1 MSNSNR
7 TGNNSRVNSG
17 NNSRVNSGNN
27 SRVNSG
33 NNSRVNSGNNSRV
46 NSGNNNSSK
55 SFFNKT
61 LNSAK
66 SAFSSNKSNNV
77 SRNNSANN
85 SVTNKKSNSSTI
97 FVVIAVVL
105 LLVVLGIAG
114 YFIYRH
120 MNQTKKSDTVTKQFI
135 PYIHDASILK
145 RISNGSIPTSSSGN
159 EYNINFWVYVNDY
172 GVRRNEDKCILY
184 KGETPTGLLNDA
196 SLDST
201 GANPNV
207 ECNPSVWLLKDV
219 NKLRVVVGLDKKASG
234 NCASGSTQQACQSG
248 ELDADMCEIEY
259 FPLQKWVAVNITMR
273 NNVVDIFFDGTLKK
287 SCVLT
292 GAPIVSKGDLL
303 VCPDGGFNGYVSNM
317 KYSNKALAADKIF
330 NMYKSGP
337 TL

>member
-7 TGNNSRVNSG
+7 INNRTGNSNKTNIGNNSVSNSLNNSG
-17 NNSRVNSGNN
+17 NNSGGN
-27 SRVNSG
+27 SR
-33 NNSRVNSGNNSRV
+33 
-46 NSGNNNSSK
+46 

-66 SAFSSNKSNNV
+66 SAFSKNKTNNT
-77 SRNNSANN
+77 RNNSSNN
-85 SVTNKKSNSSTI
+85 TASNNTNTNSKKSSSTI
-97 FVVIAVVL
+97 FIVVAVIL
-105 LLVVLGIAG
+105 LLIILGIAG

-120 MNQTKKSDTVTKQFI
+120 MNQKKNGELVTKQFI

-196 SLDST
+196 SLDSA
-201 GANPNV
+201 GANPNIN
-207 ECNPSVWLLKDV
+207 CNPSVWLLKGQ
-219 NKLRVVVGLDKKASG
+219 NKMRVVVGLDQHASG
-234 NCASGSTQQACQSG
+234 NCAPETTEQACQSG
-248 ELDADMCEIEY
+248 ELDADMCEIDY

-273 NNVVDIFFDGTLKK
+273 NNVLDIFFNGSLKK
-287 SCVLT
+287 SCILK
-292 GAPIVSKGDLL
+292 GPPIVTTGDLL

-317 KYSNKALAADKIF
+317 KYSNKALSAEKIYD
-330 NMYKSGP
+330 MYESGP